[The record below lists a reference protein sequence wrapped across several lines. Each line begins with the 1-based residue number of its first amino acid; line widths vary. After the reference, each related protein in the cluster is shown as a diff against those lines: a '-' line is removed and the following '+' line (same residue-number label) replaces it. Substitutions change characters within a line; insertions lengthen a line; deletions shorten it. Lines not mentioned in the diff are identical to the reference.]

1 MYLISQKKPRSGKS
15 LIRDCERRLESMPYS
30 HTKLKIPRTLDRRVK
45 LTLAQRRQIKTM
57 YESGKYSQ
65 RQLAAMFEVSRRLIT
80 YYIDDRRLEHHKELA
95 QIRRLDKRYY
105 DKDKHREYMKKHR
118 HYKQELKMEGK
129 I

>member
-1 MYLISQKKPRSGKS
+1 
-15 LIRDCERRLESMPYS
+15 
-30 HTKLKIPRTLDRRVK
+30 
-45 LTLAQRRQIKTM
+45 
-57 YESGKYSQ
+57 
-65 RQLAAMFEVSRRLIT
+65 MFEVSRRLIT
-80 YYIDDRRLEHHKELA
+80 YYIDDRKLKHHKELA

>member
-1 MYLISQKKPRSGKS
+1 
-15 LIRDCERRLESMPYS
+15 MPYS
-30 HTKLKIPRTLDRRVK
+30 HIKLKIPRTLDRRVK

-80 YYIDDRRLEHHKELA
+80 YYIDDKRLEHHKKLA

-105 DKDKHREYMKKHR
+105 DKDKHREYTKKHR
-118 HYKQELKMEGK
+118 RYKQELKMEGK